1 MSSGAAKRPAPG
13 DAGGGAPPAAK
24 RSAGGSSAAPAFL
37 DDDDGDDED
46 MPWMDDAVDAELAE
60 LQGSTDGVRAHW
72 LRPALPPLEPSGDA
86 VGETSFPSH
95 AFVCCVSH
103 LRGRLLRLLRRVS
116 ADGHRHHRRPSAR
129 GVDARCTAA
138 GGNHPHVWRHRC
150 RCAYAAQVLLPH
162 IAHAAVPRL
171 AGNSVC
177 CHIHG
182 FQPYFY
188 AAMPSNFAPDDVEA
202 FRKVLNVR
210 SFVCSC
216 MCGIAEFAL
225 CCQDRTNDATS
236 GRQKQPVYVTR
247 VDVVQK
253 QTLWNYQVRSS
264 VMAPSLDRRLF

>member
-1 MSSGAAKRPAPG
+1 M
-13 DAGGGAPPAAK
+13 
-24 RSAGGSSAAPAFL
+24 
-37 DDDDGDDED
+37 
-46 MPWMDDAVDAELAE
+46 
-60 LQGSTDGVRAHW
+60 
-72 LRPALPPLEPSGDA
+72 
-86 VGETSFPSH
+86 
-95 AFVCCVSH
+95 
-103 LRGRLLRLLRRVS
+103 
-116 ADGHRHHRRPSAR
+116 
-129 GVDARCTAA
+129 
-138 GGNHPHVWRHRC
+138 
-150 RCAYAAQVLLPH
+150 
-162 IAHAAVPRL
+162 PRL
-171 AGNSVC
+171 TGNSVC

-253 QTLWNYQVRSS
+253 QTLWNYQVRSGG
-264 VMAPSLDRRLF
+264 MTRLWTASCSNASCSARKTGRS